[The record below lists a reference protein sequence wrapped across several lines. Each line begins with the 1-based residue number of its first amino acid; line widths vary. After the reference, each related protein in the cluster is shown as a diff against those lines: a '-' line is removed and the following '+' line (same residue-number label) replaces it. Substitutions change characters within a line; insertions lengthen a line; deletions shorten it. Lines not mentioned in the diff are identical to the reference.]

1 MKQKKSFTF
10 KLKHLNLILV
20 VMSLSYLAYQLN
32 HYHHE
37 NYGKLFLDVFELGNR
52 NLLYC
57 AVALSIVNY
66 AIEAKKWQILLRPLQ
81 AVTWWNAF
89 KSVLAGLTLGI
100 FTPNRAGEVVGK
112 LIYLDL
118 KEKMKAA
125 LLNFS
130 GSMAQMICTSLMGL
144 WGLIIYTQYFGSLN
158 WRIPATGLIF
168 GIAVVCTMLAFLIFF
183 NQQKFFAWLS
193 QKKWADT
200 IKIKFTHQ
208 QQFDSVMQLKVLL
221 LSAIR
226 YVVFSLQ
233 LVLLLRFCGMHAGV
247 IQLFLLTTIFFLIIW
262 FLPSAAILELGV
274 RGSVALFLF
283 GHLINNSTIALLP
296 VTLLWLAN
304 VAIPALVGCIFLFSF
319 NDKEI

>member
-20 VMSLSYLAYQLN
+20 VMSLSYLNYQLN

-100 FTPNRAGEVVGK
+100 FTPNRTGEVVGK

-130 GSMAQMICTSLMGL
+130 GSMAQMICTSLLGL

-158 WRIPATGLIF
+158 WRIPATGEIF

-208 QQFDSVMQLKVLL
+208 QQFDSV
-221 LSAIR
+221 S
-226 YVVFSLQ
+226 S
-233 LVLLLRFCGMHAGV
+233 
-247 IQLFLLTTIFFLIIW
+247 
-262 FLPSAAILELGV
+262 
-274 RGSVALFLF
+274 
-283 GHLINNSTIALLP
+283 
-296 VTLLWLAN
+296 
-304 VAIPALVGCIFLFSF
+304 
-319 NDKEI
+319 